1 MSITQS
7 LPSRTSESPGLF
19 RSSSGFSMIWRIFLC
34 IYPDKTA
41 LRKSSYLDR
50 HLSVLRVSDVL
61 QTSIDAGVQLIV
73 LTCGALFNFNICS
86 LIFEMMG
93 WGKLIFKPLLIFPL
107 LIVRVHGT
115 LCLIRRGLGSCC
127 PHIAIRSVKWVH
139 GRDVCKLPLGTF
151 FQGFYHDMLPDYQN
165 LPFSTCR
172 HHLRV

>member
-93 WGKLIFKPLLIFPL
+93 WGKLIFKPLLIFSIANCKSPWYTVPYKERFRQL
-107 LIVRVHGT
+107 LPTYCNQICEMG
-115 LCLIRRGLGSCC
+115 
-127 PHIAIRSVKWVH
+127 AW
-139 GRDVCKLPLGTF
+139 
-151 FQGFYHDMLPDYQN
+151 
-165 LPFSTCR
+165 
-172 HHLRV
+172 